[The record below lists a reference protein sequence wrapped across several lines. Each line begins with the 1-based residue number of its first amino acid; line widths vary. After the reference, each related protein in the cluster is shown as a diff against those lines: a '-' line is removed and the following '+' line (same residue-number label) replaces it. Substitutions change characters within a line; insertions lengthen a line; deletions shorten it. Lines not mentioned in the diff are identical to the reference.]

1 MHSLLAASYLYVEIP
16 DLMYNNDNQTTYSA
30 NYSNVNVIWHHNDI
44 TKNISVM
51 SIVVCTEGDCASQL
65 FTDLK
70 VHRHPSTKYQYT
82 S

>member
-1 MHSLLAASYLYVEIP
+1 MTYLHVDIP

-51 SIVVCTEGDCASQL
+51 SIVVCTEREYTSHL

-70 VHRHPSTKYQYT
+70 VHHHPSTTNKIKEETQ
-82 S
+82 